1 MASKALTAG
10 EQSPRKPVD
19 CFQLQP
25 SLWQE
30 QGAHMPVKH
39 STDVEAKNVAA
50 GKDTT
55 IQVLISSQE
64 GPNFA
69 LRKFSMQKGG
79 GMPRHTNTVEHEQ
92 YVLRGEA
99 TITIGDETHHVKT
112 GDVVFIPGGAIHSY
126 ENVGEE
132 PFEFLCIIPNK
143 EDRITIMEESC

>member
-1 MASKALTAG
+1 MSVK
-10 EQSPRKPVD
+10 QSN
-19 CFQLQP
+19 
-25 SLWQE
+25 
-30 QGAHMPVKH
+30 
-39 STDVEAKNVAA
+39 DVEAKDVVA

-55 IQVLISSQE
+55 IQVLISAQE

-92 YVLRGEA
+92 YVLRGNA

-112 GDVVFIPGGAIHSY
+112 GDVVFIPEGAIHSY
-126 ENVGEE
+126 ENTGED

-143 EDRITIMEESC
+143 EDRITIVDETNC